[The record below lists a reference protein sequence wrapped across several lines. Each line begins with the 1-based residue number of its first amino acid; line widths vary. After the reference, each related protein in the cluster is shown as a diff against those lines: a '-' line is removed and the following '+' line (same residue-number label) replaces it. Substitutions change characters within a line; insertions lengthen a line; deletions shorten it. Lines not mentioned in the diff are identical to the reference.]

1 MKRFKETEDSRYIYQ
16 NELVKTFFQQ
26 DMAYE
31 DFKDLNRTTAT
42 DHVLRDK
49 AFNLAKNPKYDGYKR

>member
-1 MKRFKETEDSRYIYQ
+1 
-16 NELVKTFFQQ
+16 
-26 DMAYE
+26 MAYE

-49 AFNLAKNPKYDGYKR
+49 AFNLAKNPKYDEYKRWLALYFLVYNFSNKKTSGERHS

>member
-1 MKRFKETEDSRYIYQ
+1 
-16 NELVKTFFQQ
+16 
-26 DMAYE
+26 MAYE

-49 AFNLAKNPKYDGYKR
+49 AVNLAKSPKYDGYKR